1 MFGPKTRTLLS
12 VSICLHLS
20 LIGQAVG
27 QRPES
32 PIKVIA
38 PGGND
43 VMLPCSLGMD
53 IRSHSFDWAKDGL
66 KVFVYTKSGYYLD
79 MDKRFMERIS
89 HFKNQLQSGNA
100 SIMIQNT
107 TMADSGNYTCNFPK
121 LPQGQKTFHVELVVA
136 VSPKPLISIG
146 DITGVGVEL
155 KCRVGG
161 AFPKPT
167 LQWLDGDRNPL
178 PAKGPLVLERGGCY
192 NVTLQTVVTSPQQF
206 CCVSKQANI
215 VVEAQFSL
223 PKELFDRGRVY
234 MWIPLGSF
242 LVVATV
248 LALVQFFLIKD
259 SENHRKKNPDQM
271 NSSSRPAEEPR
282 TDDHI

>member
-1 MFGPKTRTLLS
+1 MFLTLKCFKGFPAG
-12 VSICLHLS
+12 VSWCFHCFCVSHSDGNIS
-20 LIGQAVG
+20 LPVS
-27 QRPES
+27 ES

-223 PKELFDRGRVY
+223 PSE
-234 MWIPLGSF
+234 IS
-242 LVVATV
+242 VVTV
-248 LALVQFFLIKD
+248 GAKMYSGTSTCTKMKVLL
-259 SENHRKKNPDQM
+259 R
-271 NSSSRPAEEPR
+271 
-282 TDDHI
+282 